1 MYYDKKQ
8 FCPRERVYTVELRAY
23 WSIILRRIWVIAL
36 VVIVVALYSGYQ
48 YYKIRK
54 APGALHAYQ
63 SNVTLLI
70 GLTASTKITDHSN
83 YSDYVSVS
91 ESIADG
97 FTTGPTIT
105 SSKFA
110 TQVYEQVKADMPQI
124 QQKFGPNP
132 DLGDLANPGVAVD
145 AIRGSV
151 TASRAHSLVTVSV
164 SWNTSAGAWAIA
176 NAIGEVSV
184 AHINNYSDY
193 VVTNDATRSAIT
205 TPERPIV
212 AAKVIIGTTDA
223 ATIAGSQANKPTLLL
238 VLLLVAL
245 LIGIALA
252 FLIEYLDD
260 RLRKADDVVQLLQLP
275 IYGEVPHAPSPG
287 NAKPRSAGTAA

>member
-1 MYYDKKQ
+1 M
-8 FCPRERVYTVELRAY
+8 ELRAY
-23 WSIILRRIWVIAL
+23 WSVILRRIWVIAL

-54 APGALHAYQ
+54 TPGALHAYS

-70 GLTASTKITDHSN
+70 GLQAPTKITTG

-97 FTTGPTIT
+97 FATGPAIT

-110 TQVYEQVKADMPQI
+110 QQVYTQINADMPQI
-124 QQKFGPNP
+124 KQKFGSNP
-132 DLGDLANPGVAVD
+132 DLGDLANPGVAVG
-145 AIRGSV
+145 AIKGSI
-151 TASRAHSLVTVSV
+151 TAGRSRNLVTVSV
-164 SWNTSAGAWAIA
+164 SWNTPAGAWAIA
-176 NAIGEVSV
+176 NAAGEVSV
-184 AHINNYSDY
+184 AHINDYTDY
-193 VVTNDATRSAIT
+193 VVSTNIT
-205 TPERPIV
+205 QPTTTAPNRPIV
-212 AAKVIIGTTDA
+212 AAKVVISATDA
-223 ATIAGSQANKPTLLL
+223 ATIAGSQASKPTLLL
-238 VLLLVAL
+238 VLVLVAL

-260 RLRKADDVVQLLQLP
+260 RIRKTDDVVQLLQLP

-287 NAKPRSAGTAA
+287 NTKQRGTHTAA